1 MQENKMGGQPQEVNT
16 DLDNQI
22 RFVDYMLQGYQEP
35 VGRKMLQAIRD
46 SLERLKENSVR
57 T

>member
-1 MQENKMGGQPQEVNT
+1 MGGQPQEVNT

-22 RFVDYMLQGYQEP
+22 RFIEYMLQGYQEP
-35 VGRKMLQAIRD
+35 VGRRMLQAIKD
-46 SLERLKENSVR
+46 SLEKLKENSVR

>member
-1 MQENKMGGQPQEVNT
+1 VNT